1 VSIAIVNSIERL
13 AMGDLLAGR
22 SALVTG
28 GARGIGRAIVG
39 QFAAHGARGIVLDL
53 EAVLATATLPPGFAA
68 QAADV
73 TREGE
78 IAAAFAAAGTA
89 FGRLDIVVANAGIVP
104 RWRET
109 AGLDLEEWN
118 RVFAVNARG
127 IALTLKHAVPVMKEA
142 GGSIILT
149 ASINVAKGAPR
160 QLAYTAS
167 KHAVLGI
174 ARCAALDLGRHNIR
188 VNALAPGPVLSEA
201 LRERIRYRQN
211 LGGPSEAQSEIEL
224 ARQTPLAGS
233 RPRRISARVPS
244 SWLPIF
250 QTPSPVTCCPS
261 TGASASPDAPGHG
274 DVWYHP
280 QLPIEAAR

>member
-1 VSIAIVNSIERL
+1 
-13 AMGDLLAGR
+13 MGDLLAGR

-39 QFAAHGARGIVLDL
+39 QFAAHGARGMVLDL
-53 EAVLATATLPPGFAA
+53 EAVLAEAALPPGFAA
-68 QAADV
+68 QVVDV
-73 TREGE
+73 TREEE

-104 RWRET
+104 HWRET

-149 ASINVAKGAPR
+149 ASINVAKGAAR
-160 QLAYTAS
+160 QLVYTAS

-224 ARQTPLAGS
+224 ARQTPLG
-233 RPRRISARVPS
+233 RIATEEDIGNGALFLASDLASAITGHM
-244 SWLPIF
+244 LPIDGGF
-250 QTPSPVTCCPS
+250 GIT
-261 TGASASPDAPGHG
+261 
-274 DVWYHP
+274 
-280 QLPIEAAR
+280 